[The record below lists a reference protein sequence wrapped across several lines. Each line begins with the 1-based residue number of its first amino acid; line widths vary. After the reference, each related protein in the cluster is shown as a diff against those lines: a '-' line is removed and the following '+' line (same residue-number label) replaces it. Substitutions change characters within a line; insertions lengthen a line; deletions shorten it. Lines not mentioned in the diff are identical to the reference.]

1 MSKIN
6 IKKIDFNQKHNA
18 FCLSD
23 YFAKIICMILRWTA
37 DFFFKKRYGHRA
49 VVLETVAA
57 VPGMVAAMLI
67 HFKCLRKQCNDN
79 GWIKLLLD
87 EAENER
93 MHLMTFIEIAKP
105 SWLERSL
112 ILIAQIFFSISFFF
126 LYLISSKTAHR
137 LVGYFEEE
145 AIISYSLYLK
155 EIDNGTIEN
164 VLAPKI
170 AIKYW
175 NLPQNA
181 RLREVVLAI
190 RNDEA
195 GHRDANHNF
204 ANELQKNYTLSEA
217 LESRM
222 KK

>member
-1 MSKIN
+1 
-6 IKKIDFNQKHNA
+6 
-18 FCLSD
+18 
-23 YFAKIICMILRWTA
+23 
-37 DFFFKKRYGHRA
+37 
-49 VVLETVAA
+49 
-57 VPGMVAAMLI
+57 MVGAMLI
-67 HFKCLRKQCNDN
+67 HFKCLRKQCKDN
-79 GWIKLLLD
+79 GWIKILLD

-105 SWLERSL
+105 NWLERSL

-126 LYLISSKTAHR
+126 LYLKSSKTAHR

-164 VLAPKI
+164 VPAPQI

-175 NLPQNA
+175 SLPQNA
-181 RLREVVLAI
+181 RLREVVFAI
-190 RNDEA
+190 RNDEV

-204 ANELQKNYTLSEA
+204 ANELQKKYTLSEA
-217 LESRM
+217 LESKI

>member
-1 MSKIN
+1 MY
-6 IKKIDFNQKHNA
+6 DFTMDSR
-18 FCLSD
+18 L
-23 YFAKIICMILRWTA
+23 
-37 DFFFKKRYGHRA
+37 FFKKRYGHRA
-49 VVLETVAA
+49 VVLQTVAA
-57 VPGMVAAMLI
+57 VAGMVAAMLI

-164 VLAPKI
+164 VPAPQI

-175 NLPQNA
+175 SLPQNA
-181 RLREVVLAI
+181 RLREVVFAI
-190 RNDEA
+190 RNDEV

-204 ANELQKNYTLSEA
+204 ANELQKKYTLSEA
-217 LESRM
+217 LESKI